1 VTTSVSTADNPE
13 LANALLQQALG
24 QAGVAQQ
31 VTEPP
36 PTIQDQP
43 DTLVTLPA
51 GLLTLDG
58 DVITEAEVRELN
70 GADEEA
76 IAKATTLAKTM
87 DVILQRGVVR
97 VGDKPATADL
107 LGGMLAGDLDALL
120 LAIRIAT
127 FGPEFEYSK
136 VTCPHCEFA
145 EPLTLDLRKDVPSKD
160 LGAGDRL
167 FDVTTKRGRVLTMQ
181 LPDGDTSKALSSATD
196 RTYASLNTLL
206 LSKCIQEIDGMPV
219 FGVAAIRNLG
229 ISDRD
234 DAIEALG
241 ARNPGPRLT
250 EVSRSCNECS
260 KDIPLPLTL
269 ADLFRL

>member
-1 VTTSVSTADNPE
+1 MTSVSTADNPE

-24 QAGVAQQ
+24 QAGVAKQ
-31 VTEPP
+31 VAEPP
-36 PTIQDQP
+36 PTIPAPP
-43 DTLVTLPA
+43 DNLVTLPA
-51 GLLTLDG
+51 GLISLDG
-58 DVITEAEVRELN
+58 DVVTEAEVRELN

-76 IAKATTLAKTM
+76 IAKASTLAKTM

-97 VGDKPATADL
+97 VGEKKATPEL

-127 FGPEFEYSK
+127 FGPEFAYSR
-136 VTCPHCEFA
+136 VTCPHCGFE

-160 LGAGDRL
+160 LDAGDRL
-167 FDVTTKRGRVLTMQ
+167 FEITTKRGKVLTLQ
-181 LPDGDTSKALSSATD
+181 LPDGDTSRALSTSTD
-196 RTYASLNTLL
+196 RNYASLNTLL
-206 LSKCIQEIDGMPV
+206 LTKCLQEIDGMPV
-219 FGVAAIRNLG
+219 FGTASVRGLG

-260 KDIPLPLTL
+260 EDIPLPLTL